1 MEEFRQNLNKMLP
14 EDVKVF
20 CILEVSNSF
29 NAKLRTSN
37 REYSYYLPSFMLMS
51 INEMFLG
58 NPENTKQ
65 MREKREQ
72 DEY

>member
-1 MEEFRQNLNKMLP
+1 MLP
-14 EDVKVF
+14 EDIVIF

-37 REYSYYLPSFMLMS
+37 REYSYYLPSFMLTS

-58 NPENTKQ
+58 NPEQSKLV
-65 MREKREQ
+65 RERRA
-72 DEY
+72 